1 MKISARNALRGR
13 VRSVQ
18 RGAVN
23 AEVTIA
29 LDGGAEVVAIITIGS
44 VDRLGLA
51 PGKAATAIIK
61 ASDVLVATD
70 E

>member
-1 MKISARNALRGR
+1 MQISARNALRGR
-13 VRSVQ
+13 VTTVT

-29 LDGGAEVVAIITIGS
+29 LDGGPEVVSIITLACC
-44 VDRLGLA
+44 DRLGLA

-61 ASDVLVATD
+61 ASDVLVAT